1 MREIQLDA
9 LPDGAVTI
17 NGQIASFEL
26 PNPDN
31 PLKPIQGSAQ
41 VVGEALHLFPDRSSI
56 QKRFLA
62 HYGL

>member
-1 MREIQLDA
+1 MRQINLAD

-17 NGQIASFEL
+17 SGSIASFEL

-41 VVGEALHLFPDRSSI
+41 VVGQALHLFPDRSSI

>member
-1 MREIQLDA
+1 MREIKLSD
-9 LPDGAVTI
+9 LPEGAVTI

-31 PLKPIQGSAQ
+31 PLKPVQGTAQ
-41 VVGEALHLFPDRSSI
+41 VVGDYLHLFPDRSSI

-62 HYGL
+62 HYGF

>member
-1 MREIQLDA
+1 MRQVQLSE
-9 LPDGAVTI
+9 LPEDAVTI
-17 NGQIASFEL
+17 SGQIASFEL

>member
-1 MREIQLDA
+1 MREIKLSD
-9 LPDGAVTI
+9 LPEGAVTI

-41 VVGEALHLFPDRSSI
+41 VVGDYLHLFPDRSSI

>member
-1 MREIQLDA
+1 MREIRLSE
-9 LPDGAVTI
+9 LPEGAVTI
-17 NGQIASFEL
+17 NGSVASFEL

-31 PLKPIQGSAQ
+31 PAKPIQGTAQ
-41 VVGEALHLFPDRSSI
+41 VVGESLHLFTDRSSI

>member
-1 MREIQLDA
+1 MREIPLSA
-9 LPDGAVTI
+9 LPQGAVTI
-17 NGQIASFEL
+17 NGSVASFEL

-31 PLKPIQGSAQ
+31 PAKPIQGSAA
-41 VVGEALHLFPDRSSI
+41 VVGQALHLFPDRSSI

>member
-9 LPDGAVTI
+9 LPEGAVTI
-17 NGQIASFEL
+17 NGSIAAFEL

-62 HYGL
+62 HYGF

>member
-9 LPDGAVTI
+9 LPEGAVTI
-17 NGQIASFEL
+17 NGSIAAFEL

-41 VVGEALHLFPDRSSI
+41 VVGEALHLFPGRSSI

-62 HYGL
+62 HYGF